1 MDDTP
6 PIVED
11 LALGAF
17 RLVKQALGIELDF
30 TAETL
35 PILDHYL
42 ATLRE
47 GGGEPD
53 EKLVTVVGPCAGAY
67 FGEVARRTLPDL
79 AWALPDDGHDYRGWR
94 LEGTRAPLSFNPIG
108 AALEA
113 IFREAMSDWSAHIEL
128 PPEQRARVERA
139 LASAPPIREED
150 FHRLTVR
157 YEALEEVLV
166 ALRRHSPLN

>member
-1 MDDTP
+1 MEETP
-6 PIVED
+6 AVVED

-17 RLVKQALGIELDF
+17 RLVKQALDLELDF

-42 ATLRE
+42 STLRDAA
-47 GGGEPD
+47 GAPD
-53 EKLVTVVGPCAGAY
+53 EKLVSVAGPCAGAY

-79 AWALPDDGHDYRGWR
+79 AWVLPEEPHDYPAWR

-113 IFREAMSDWSAHIEL
+113 IFGEPLADWNAHVEL
-128 PPEQRARVERA
+128 PPAERARVDAA
-139 LASAPPIREED
+139 LKAVAPVRESD
-150 FHRLTVR
+150 FFRLTVR
-157 YEALEEVLV
+157 HEALQEILV
-166 ALRRHSPLN
+166 ALGRPTVH